1 MCQRSDQ
8 LRSGLGATQVIEGLP
23 HRWNCDHV
31 LIVRMWI
38 QHAFSMRLGWPLGGV
53 PLFARGARGTFGLVW
68 LLLSATL
75 AAPAKD
81 QIKKEDLWSL
91 KPIVRPAIP
100 QDFTTSPNPIDAFVA
115 VACREKG
122 LSLAAPADKLT
133 WLRRVSLDL
142 IGLPPT
148 VKEQEAFLADASAGA
163 IETVVDRLLG
173 SDQHGVRYGR
183 HWLDVLRYADLD
195 ESMPAAA
202 GIHWWRDWVISAV
215 NDDLPY
221 DAFARA
227 QILGNRAAQRRI
239 ISAAGHLTPVE
250 PRPEDLFASGFLA
263 RGATSKANSDQ
274 QLALSAVETISITF
288 LGMTVG
294 CAKCH
299 DHFYDPIKQTDFYA
313 MKALFDPLVL
323 RRVELATPAQIF
335 AQGRKVQE
343 HESRLDL
350 LVTTLRK
357 FIEPYHSRLYEERL
371 LALPKEAQ
379 SAIRKPE
386 RERTAGEQKVYDD
399 YYPILRIDPPKI
411 KALMKP
417 DEIRQYDEY
426 LKQINALPALDPLPG
441 FWTVTE
447 DAKRASETNYVLV
460 SGDPARPK
468 KSQPVQPGFPFAPER
483 VEFREGRRES
493 FVDWLTAPENPLFA
507 RVAVNRIWAWHF
519 GAGLHA
525 SAGDFGAL
533 GGNPA
538 HPRLLDWLAAEWVAQ
553 KYSMKW
559 LHRFIVTSDAYRR
572 ASTVPR
578 EQELANRKIDPDD
591 QMLWRFPLR
600 RLEAEPVRDALLMA
614 AGTLDLT
621 IGGKSFEAVKADDA
635 SNRRTAY
642 MSRGYQAHAD
652 AMPGYLQTFD
662 AEDGRAV
669 CPRRNQT
676 VTAPQA
682 LWMMNGE
689 VAEKASRQF
698 AERMNKES
706 AGDINGAV
714 TFGFKTALGRPP
726 TAGERAK
733 ALDYLQGDPGRLK
746 GFAWLLL
753 NLDEFLY
760 VR

>member
-1 MCQRSDQ
+1 MRPGRA
-8 LRSGLGATQVIEGLP
+8 LGRPPILARRGFRTGALVGLV
-23 HRWNCDHV
+23 
-31 LIVRMWI
+31 
-38 QHAFSMRLGWPLGGV
+38 
-53 PLFARGARGTFGLVW
+53 LFATLPEAAR
-68 LLLSATL
+68 
-75 AAPAKD
+75 AKGPMN
-81 QIKKEDLWSL
+81 KEDLWSL

-100 QDFTTSPNPIDAFVA
+100 SGVTTSTNPIDAFVA
-115 VACREKG
+115 EAWMQKG
-122 LSLAAPADKLT
+122 LSPAGPADRLT

-148 VKEQEAFLADASAGA
+148 LEEQEAYLADASGGA
-163 IETVVDRLLG
+163 DEKVVGRLLA
-173 SDQHGVRYGR
+173 SEQHGVRYGR

-202 GIHWWRDWVISAV
+202 GIHWWRDWVITAV
-215 NDDLPY
+215 NTDLPY

-263 RGATSKANSDQ
+263 RGATSVANSDQ
-274 QLALSAVETISITF
+274 QLALAAVETISSTF

-299 DHFYDPIKQTDFYA
+299 DHFYDPIRQTDFYA

-323 RRVELATPAQIF
+323 RRVELATPEQIF

-343 HESRLDL
+343 HGARLDL
-350 LVTTLRK
+350 LVTALRT

-371 LALPKEAQ
+371 LSLPQESQA
-379 SAIRKPE
+379 AIRKPE
-386 RERTAGEQKVYDD
+386 KERTAAEQKIYDD

-411 KALMKP
+411 KASMKP
-417 DEIRQYDEY
+417 EEIKRYDAY
-426 LKQINALPALDPLPG
+426 LDQIQALPPPEALPG
-441 FWTVTE
+441 FWMVAE
-447 DAKRASETNYVLV
+447 DAQRASETNYVLIT
-460 SGDPARPK
+460 GDPARPK

-483 VEFREGRRES
+483 TAFREGRRET

-507 RVAVNRIWAWHF
+507 RVAVNRIWQWHF

-533 GGNPA
+533 GGKPA
-538 HPRLLDWLAAEWVAQ
+538 HPKLLDWLASEWMAQ

-559 LHRFIVTSDAYRR
+559 LHRCIVTSDTYRR
-572 ASTVPR
+572 ASTVPG
-578 EQELANRKIDPDD
+578 EQETANRRIDPDN
-591 QMLWRFPLR
+591 QRLWKYPLR
-600 RLEAEPVRDALLMA
+600 RLEAEAIRDALLHV
-614 AGTLDLT
+614 AGTLDMT
-621 IGGKSFEAVKADDA
+621 VGGKSFDAVKAEGA

-652 AMPGYLQTFD
+652 AMPAYLQTFD

-689 VAEKASRQF
+689 VADHASRQF
-698 AERMNKES
+698 AERLKNLG
-706 AGDINGAV
+706 AGDLNTAV
-714 TFGFKTALGRPP
+714 TCGFKIALGRPP
-726 TAGERAK
+726 AVGERAK
-733 ALDYLQGDPGRLK
+733 ALQYLQGDPGRLK